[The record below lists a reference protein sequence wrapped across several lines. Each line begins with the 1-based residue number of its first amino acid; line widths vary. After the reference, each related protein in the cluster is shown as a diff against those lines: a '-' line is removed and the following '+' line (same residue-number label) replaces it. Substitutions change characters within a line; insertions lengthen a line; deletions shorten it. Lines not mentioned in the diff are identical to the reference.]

1 MIGRHDVSCDIG
13 SSSVLV
19 AQKSSFLYHI
29 VVFAYSMI
37 PYGIIKSNIEKDP
50 ALPGKI
56 HRVNFLYH
64 SKGFDVKCVLG
75 TVCRITV

>member
-1 MIGRHDVSCDIG
+1 
-13 SSSVLV
+13 
-19 AQKSSFLYHI
+19 
-29 VVFAYSMI
+29 MI

-50 ALPGKI
+50 PLPGKI